1 MASFV
6 YSELTETYFVLVVV
20 LKNQAPNII
29 AATEIIKE
37 KITWIHY
44 ECRIHYEVKLFLEGL
59 K

>member
-20 LKNQAPNII
+20 LNNQAPNII

-44 ECRIHYEVKLFLEGL
+44 EVKLFLEGL